1 MGFAQVVCLS
11 IVNAVLS
18 IFGTCMT
25 ISLIV
30 TIYQN
35 PELQKGLNLLIV
47 SLTVADLA
55 NCLIAQPVYI
65 YYLSNETSTS
75 YLTAFQIIAF
85 IGLHAVFLNLTTIT
99 YHRMKAL
106 ARPFHH
112 LLSVSQNSLLVYIGL
127 TWVFSII
134 AGVTLATEPG
144 KVAGPYVHGLMIL
157 LLIFTYIRILWVSWK
172 RRRGKILAQAR
183 TANYHQQVATMEQ
196 ENATA
201 LTSAILVGST
211 LVCFLPDVVLDLMG
225 KGEENRLK
233 WAYTLLFA
241 SSAMNPCVIVWRNQQ
256 FRRTLL
262 RMVHLA
268 KWIFDNRLLWASLK
282 NKNMTVFSNLLPIGE
297 RDELVKIVR
306 WWQF

>member
-11 IVNAVLS
+11 IINAVLS

-262 RMVHLA
+262 RMVHLG
-268 KWIFDNRLLWASLK
+268 K
-282 NKNMTVFSNLLPIGE
+282 
-297 RDELVKIVR
+297 
-306 WWQF
+306 